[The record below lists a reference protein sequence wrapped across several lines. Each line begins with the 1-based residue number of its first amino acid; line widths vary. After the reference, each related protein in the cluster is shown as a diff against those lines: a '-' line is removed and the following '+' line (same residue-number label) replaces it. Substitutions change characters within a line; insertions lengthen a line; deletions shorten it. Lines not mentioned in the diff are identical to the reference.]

1 MSGLS
6 IGKNR
11 ALRFCQAS
19 AGFAIPAKT
28 RNWEENLLSLVDCF
42 FEALSGG
49 ERGQGFRV
57 DFDLFAVPGAAAGA
71 RLAFAGQEGAE
82 ATPGD
87 AFPFPHVGDDRVEPR
102 FPRLAR

>member
-49 ERGQGFRV
+49 ERRQGFRV
-57 DFDLFAVPGAAAGA
+57 DLDLFAVHRPAAGA
-71 RLAFAGQEGAE
+71 GLALALQEGAE
-82 ATPGD
+82 ANAGD
-87 AFPFPHVGDDRVEPR
+87 ALAFRHIGDDRVELR
-102 FPRLAR
+102 VHRRA